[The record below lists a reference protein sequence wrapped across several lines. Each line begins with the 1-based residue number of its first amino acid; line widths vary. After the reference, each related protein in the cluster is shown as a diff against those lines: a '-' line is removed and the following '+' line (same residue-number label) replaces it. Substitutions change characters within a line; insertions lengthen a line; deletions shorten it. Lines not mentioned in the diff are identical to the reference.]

1 MFEEIAIEIKEE
13 SREVI
18 AQWMP
23 GSGAEDF
30 VVSANI
36 EAKKPLNAAAAPS
49 QLLNATAAC
58 CPPAVVEECCP
69 PAVVEEECC
78 PPVVEEACCAPG
90 A

>member
-23 GSGAEDF
+23 GSGAEDY

-36 EAKKPLNAAAAPS
+36 QAKKPRNAGAAPS
-49 QLLNATAAC
+49 QLCQPATAGC
-58 CPPAVVEECCP
+58 CAPTAPVECCP
-69 PAVVEEECC
+69 PAAAEEA
-78 PPVVEEACCAPG
+78 VEEASAGC
-90 A
+90 

>member
-58 CPPAVVEECCP
+58 CPAVVEE
-69 PAVVEEECC
+69 ACC